1 MRGPLSCGFHVRGE
15 GDIVLWWLEWGT
27 RDSRLQGK
35 VPNSGCGE
43 SESQPKGDESLH
55 CCHFCILSGTYLP
68 RLAQMETE
76 SHPYRWPEIAK
87 PSSPSPAPAN
97 TNCLRLLPPLP
108 ATNSRLYTHT
118 ALQTQ
123 LPPRSPPQPGG
134 ASAFPHFLLVLKE
147 STYPLSS

>member
-1 MRGPLSCGFHVRGE
+1 MASMSEEKETPASGG
-15 GDIVLWWLEWGT
+15 LEWGT

-55 CCHFCILSGTYLP
+55 CCHFCILSGMYLP

-76 SHPYRWPEIAK
+76 SHPYQWPEIAK
-87 PSSPSPAPAN
+87 PSLPSPAPAN
-97 TNCLRLLPPLP
+97 TNCLCLLPPLP

-118 ALQTQ
+118 ALQT
-123 LPPRSPPQPGG
+123 PPQGHPCNLEGLL
-134 ASAFPHFLLVLKE
+134 PFLT
-147 STYPLSS
+147 SYWC